1 MRGSPR
7 PRSTHGWRSA
17 RWWRP
22 PEAGGPRVLCY
33 AQFRGGRSGM
43 ALTEFKKLTLDSL
56 NVGDEFVSDDH
67 LVLPEDI
74 EAHGYAVEDDYP
86 WLAEGVAPPTLM
98 ANQALHLRHSKYLV
112 HAGLHARMEFN
123 FLEPIRLGMRVRTR
137 GKVIDK
143 YERRGKPYMVTEY
156 VTEDETG
163 RALVRGQF
171 TQMIIPEPEAPH
183 GHTR

>member
-1 MRGSPR
+1 
-7 PRSTHGWRSA
+7 
-17 RWWRP
+17 
-22 PEAGGPRVLCY
+22 
-33 AQFRGGRSGM
+33 M
-43 ALTEFKKLTLDSL
+43 AESRTLTEFKKLTLDSL
-56 NVGDEFVSDDH
+56 KVGEEFVSDDH

-74 EAHGYAVEDDYP
+74 EAHGFAVEDDHP
-86 WLAEGVAPPTLM
+86 WLAEMTAPPTLM
-98 ANQALHLRHSKYLV
+98 ANQALHLRHSKYIV

-123 FLEPIRLGMRVRTR
+123 FVEPIRLGMRVRTR

-156 VTEDETG
+156 VTEDDTG
-163 RALVRGQF
+163 RVLVRGQF